1 MNNNFNKFAFN
12 DSMILDKIQEILEWK
27 NIDELELTEEELKMI
42 RFQLEEN
49 LSSEELNE
57 SSALVASSIEEL
69 DVLPNEDI
77 KEYIMESN
85 ANHVIFN
92 ACMELDNNENIYKEQ
107 YWPLVKNLVK
117 KHKAGDFN
125 IETLETSSVVSKLA
139 TATLKAAKAGNL
151 SSEDRKRLYKFI
163 VGNILKTISNEGEDL
178 TKEEEDYMIE
188 WDYNNSDKCGW

>member
-1 MNNNFNKFAFN
+1 MK
-12 DSMILDKIQEILEWK
+12 
-27 NIDELELTEEELKMI
+27 
-42 RFQLEEN
+42 
-49 LSSEELNE
+49 
-57 SSALVASSIEEL
+57 
-69 DVLPNEDI
+69 DI
-77 KEYIMESN
+77 KEYIIESN
-85 ANHVIFN
+85 ANHTIFN

-163 VGNILKTISNEGEDL
+163 VGNLLKTISNEGEDL

>member
-1 MNNNFNKFAFN
+1 MK
-12 DSMILDKIQEILEWK
+12 
-27 NIDELELTEEELKMI
+27 
-42 RFQLEEN
+42 
-49 LSSEELNE
+49 
-57 SSALVASSIEEL
+57 
-69 DVLPNEDI
+69 DI

-139 TATLKAAKAGNL
+139 TATLKAAKVGNL

>member
-1 MNNNFNKFAFN
+1 M
-12 DSMILDKIQEILEWK
+12 K
-27 NIDELELTEEELKMI
+27 NITTYI
-42 RFQLEEN
+42 
-49 LSSEELNE
+49 NE
-57 SSALVASSIEEL
+57 S
-69 DVLPNEDI
+69 NT
-77 KEYIMESN
+77 
-85 ANHVIFN
+85 NHTIFN
-92 ACMELDNNENIYKEQ
+92 ACMELDNNENIYNTQ
-107 YWPLVKNLVK
+107 YWPLVQNLVK

-163 VGNILKTISNEGEDL
+163 VGNLLKTISNEGEDL

>member
-1 MNNNFNKFAFN
+1 MK
-12 DSMILDKIQEILEWK
+12 
-27 NIDELELTEEELKMI
+27 
-42 RFQLEEN
+42 
-49 LSSEELNE
+49 
-57 SSALVASSIEEL
+57 
-69 DVLPNEDI
+69 DI

-85 ANHVIFN
+85 ANHTIFN
-92 ACMELDNNENIYKEQ
+92 ACMELDNNEDIYNTQ

-125 IETLETSSVVSKLA
+125 IETLETSQVVSKLA

-151 SSEDRKRLYKFI
+151 SAEDRKRLYKFI
-163 VGNILKTISNEGEDL
+163 VGNLLKTISNEGEDL

>member
-1 MNNNFNKFAFN
+1 MK
-12 DSMILDKIQEILEWK
+12 
-27 NIDELELTEEELKMI
+27 
-42 RFQLEEN
+42 
-49 LSSEELNE
+49 
-57 SSALVASSIEEL
+57 
-69 DVLPNEDI
+69 DI
-77 KEYIMESN
+77 KEFIMESN
-85 ANHVIFN
+85 ANQVIFN
-92 ACMELDNNENIYKEQ
+92 ACMELDNNENIYKTQ

-151 SSEDRKRLYKFI
+151 SAEDRKRLYKFI
-163 VGNILKTISNEGEDL
+163 VGNLLKTISNEGEDL

>member
-1 MNNNFNKFAFN
+1 MK
-12 DSMILDKIQEILEWK
+12 
-27 NIDELELTEEELKMI
+27 
-42 RFQLEEN
+42 
-49 LSSEELNE
+49 
-57 SSALVASSIEEL
+57 
-69 DVLPNEDI
+69 DI

-139 TATLKAAKAGNL
+139 TATLKAAKAGSL

-163 VGNILKTISNEGEDL
+163 VGNLLKTISNEGEDL

>member
-1 MNNNFNKFAFN
+1 MK
-12 DSMILDKIQEILEWK
+12 
-27 NIDELELTEEELKMI
+27 
-42 RFQLEEN
+42 
-49 LSSEELNE
+49 
-57 SSALVASSIEEL
+57 
-69 DVLPNEDI
+69 DI

-107 YWPLVKNLVK
+107 YWPLVQNLVK
-117 KHKAGDFN
+117 KHKSGDFK
-125 IETLETSSVVSKLA
+125 IETLEKSSVVSKLA

-151 SSEDRKRLYKFI
+151 STEDRKRLYKFI
-163 VGNILKTISNEGEDL
+163 VGNLLKTISNEGEDL

>member
-1 MNNNFNKFAFN
+1 MK
-12 DSMILDKIQEILEWK
+12 
-27 NIDELELTEEELKMI
+27 
-42 RFQLEEN
+42 
-49 LSSEELNE
+49 
-57 SSALVASSIEEL
+57 
-69 DVLPNEDI
+69 DI

-117 KHKAGDFN
+117 KHKSGDFK
-125 IETLETSSVVSKLA
+125 IETLEQSSVVSKLA

-163 VGNILKTISNEGEDL
+163 VGNLLKTISNEGEDL

>member
-1 MNNNFNKFAFN
+1 MK
-12 DSMILDKIQEILEWK
+12 
-27 NIDELELTEEELKMI
+27 
-42 RFQLEEN
+42 
-49 LSSEELNE
+49 
-57 SSALVASSIEEL
+57 
-69 DVLPNEDI
+69 DI

-92 ACMELDNNENIYKEQ
+92 ACMELDNNENIYNTQ
-107 YWPLVKNLVK
+107 YLPLVKNLVK

-125 IETLETSSVVSKLA
+125 IKTLETSQVVSKLA

-163 VGNILKTISNEGEDL
+163 TGNLLKTISNEGEDL
-178 TKEEEDYMIE
+178 TKEEEDYMVE

>member
-1 MNNNFNKFAFN
+1 MK
-12 DSMILDKIQEILEWK
+12 
-27 NIDELELTEEELKMI
+27 
-42 RFQLEEN
+42 
-49 LSSEELNE
+49 
-57 SSALVASSIEEL
+57 
-69 DVLPNEDI
+69 DI

-92 ACMELDNNENIYKEQ
+92 ACMELDNNENIYKTQ

-125 IETLETSSVVSKLA
+125 IETLETSQVVSKLA
-139 TATLKAAKAGNL
+139 TSTLKAAKAGNL
-151 SSEDRKRLYKFI
+151 STEDRKRLYKFI
-163 VGNILKTISNEGEDL
+163 IGNILKTISNEGEEL

>member
-1 MNNNFNKFAFN
+1 MK
-12 DSMILDKIQEILEWK
+12 
-27 NIDELELTEEELKMI
+27 
-42 RFQLEEN
+42 
-49 LSSEELNE
+49 
-57 SSALVASSIEEL
+57 
-69 DVLPNEDI
+69 DI

-85 ANHVIFN
+85 ANHTIFN

-163 VGNILKTISNEGEDL
+163 VGNLLKTISNEGEDL

>member
-1 MNNNFNKFAFN
+1 MK
-12 DSMILDKIQEILEWK
+12 
-27 NIDELELTEEELKMI
+27 
-42 RFQLEEN
+42 
-49 LSSEELNE
+49 
-57 SSALVASSIEEL
+57 
-69 DVLPNEDI
+69 DI

-117 KHKAGDFN
+117 KHKSGDFK

-163 VGNILKTISNEGEDL
+163 VGNLLKTISNEGEDL